1 MILFNFTR
9 QVCGQSH
16 PREVETR
23 ENDLMRYTVGLLD
36 RSRQELDRAD
46 AKATTLL
53 AGLGVGVGA
62 VLAGIFAGAW
72 SPRDLLIFGA
82 IGWWIGSA
90 TALVGVFQLL
100 YAVYPRT
107 TPPVE
112 CRPVPAAYYG
122 DIVDA
127 SDKKMDIPDQIRQAG
142 AREFDA
148 LADQVL
154 QISLIVRMKYNG
166 IRRGIWL
173 VSTGVAIAA
182 GSVIAD
188 SIFDIYGA

>member
-1 MILFNFTR
+1 
-9 QVCGQSH
+9 
-16 PREVETR
+16 
-23 ENDLMRYTVGLLD
+23 MRYTTGLLD
-36 RSRQELDRAD
+36 RTRQELDRAD

-62 VLAGIFAGAW
+62 ALAGIFAGAW
-72 SPRDLLIFGA
+72 SPRDLLILGA

-90 TALVGVFQLL
+90 TALMGVLQLV

-112 CRPVPAAYYG
+112 GRPVPAAYYG

-127 SDKKMDIPDQIRQAG
+127 HDKKMDVSDKIRQAG

-148 LADQVL
+148 LADQIL
-154 QISLIVRMKYNG
+154 QISLIVRKKYKG
-166 IRRGIWL
+166 IRRGIWW
-173 VSTGVAIAA
+173 VSVGVAIAA
-182 GSVIAD
+182 GSVILD
-188 SIFDIYGA
+188 SIFDIYCS